1 MFTTEIQAHFHYL
14 ISLLSVLTP
23 KWLEKRRFTFYH
35 TRKLS
40 LKNFSFLSGN
50 LLLLHSLYFLH
61 SGLWRYMF
69 HFVINCCLNTYHF
82 MSRRKISEA
91 YLYVWLPGKLFWE
104 QQLLQIFFFYR
115 KITNKIALICE
126 ASLHKSL
133 MKLMRTV
140 CSWSAW
146 CGWYRSHRTVNNSA
160 LGSSL
165 LHKKYWAV

>member
-1 MFTTEIQAHFHYL
+1 MFTTEIRTHFHYS

-104 QQLLQIFFFYR
+104 QQLLQFFFLQ
-115 KITNKIALICE
+115 KNNKQNSFDLWGESAQITDEVNEDSAFMVCLMWLIQVSQNC
-126 ASLHKSL
+126 
-133 MKLMRTV
+133 
-140 CSWSAW
+140 
-146 CGWYRSHRTVNNSA
+146 
-160 LGSSL
+160 
-165 LHKKYWAV
+165 